1 MTKMTKKSLIA
12 KSRRTS
18 QFVELRNKTKL
29 KRRKSNVVEDEAKKI
44 EHHPFYQ
51 NVIKWG
57 VIPLW
62 EAYRKSPKD
71 KQEIDLDKEL
81 TYHLYVYQYAFA
93 LYEAIKRL
101 NDNPFFIS
109 QNPSVRLM
117 ENKNVA
123 TQEWFVYHY
132 ANYRVVATGI
142 FDTVLLVINDVL
154 QLGFEP
160 RECRKKDI
168 FNHPKVIERG
178 IVPVLFTFDSTVE
191 KYRMERHK
199 YVHRSERPDLDFVD
213 NLNVYRFMRELK
225 EKGAYKGQLPKQ
237 AAAHMYFFEQRDKK
251 ITELR
256 AGTIEICK
264 SVTEILD
271 VLNPIYMEMAASF
284 SEENISP

>member
-1 MTKMTKKSLIA
+1 MSKRKMISR
-12 KSRRTS
+12 SRRTS
-18 QFVELRNKTKL
+18 NFAELKNKTKL
-29 KRRKSNVVEDEAKKI
+29 KTRKSKAPEDDAKKM

-62 EAYRKSPKD
+62 EEYRKSQKD
-71 KQEIDLDKEL
+71 KQEIELDKEL
-81 TYHLYVYQYAFA
+81 TYHLYVYQYAFS

-101 NDNPFFIS
+101 NDIPFFLHE
-109 QNPSVRLM
+109 NPGVRLM

-160 RECRKKDI
+160 RDCRKKDI
-168 FNHPKVIERG
+168 FNHPTVIEAA
-178 IVPVLFTFDSTVE
+178 IVPPLFTLDSMVE

-199 YVHRSERPDLDFVD
+199 YVHRSERPLLDFVD

-225 EKGAYKGQLPKQ
+225 EKRFYKGQLPTQ
-237 AAAHMYFFEQRDKK
+237 AAAHMYFFEQRNQK
-251 ITELR
+251 IAELR
-256 AGTIEICK
+256 TGTTEICK
-264 SVTEILD
+264 SVTAILD
-271 VLNPIYMEMAASF
+271 VLNPIYMETAASF
-284 SEENISP
+284 SNENSSI